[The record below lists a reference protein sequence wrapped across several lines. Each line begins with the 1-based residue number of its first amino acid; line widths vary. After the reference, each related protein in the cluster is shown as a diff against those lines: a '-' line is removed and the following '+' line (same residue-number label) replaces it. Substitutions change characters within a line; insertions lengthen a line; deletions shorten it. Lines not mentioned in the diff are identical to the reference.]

1 MEQDMTLR
9 TLTEEETM
17 LLVSGGCKACS
28 NNGGGGGG
36 LGAMASAKEF
46 EKYLATHQEYN

>member
-9 TLTEEETM
+9 TLTEEEIM

-28 NNGGGGGG
+28 NNGGGGG